1 MTYTGK
7 LGASREKAQIFLGAF
22 YGIPL
27 LSKPSQLLASVD
39 PLGSRVLRPLEQ
51 RLLASVDPLGSRVL
65 RPLEQRLLSEYR
77 SARDKLTAS
86 LTIHSSAV
94 ERGPAS
100 CRKQLQDRVRERYQA
115 CFLAQARLA
124 RIRNYANWVGNGG
137 ETAAIAAGG
146 VFSVEEEAAGVEF
159 AEISLSQ
166 LYRLAG
172 CLVNTLLVLC
182 GPADREDRPAST
194 GTHCKMWDYIIM
206 TSLLYTESLSPLF

>member
-7 LGASREKAQIFLGAF
+7 LGASREKAQVFLGAF

-27 LSKPSQLLASVD
+27 LSKPSPLLASVD
-39 PLGSRVLRPLEQ
+39 T
-51 RLLASVDPLGSRVL
+51 LGSRVL
-65 RPLEQRLLSEYR
+65 RPLEQRLLSVYR

-86 LTIHSSAV
+86 LTVHSSAV
-94 ERGPAS
+94 EGGPAG

-124 RIRNYANWVGNGG
+124 RIRNYANRVGNGG

-182 GPADREDRPAST
+182 GPADREDRPTST

-206 TSLLYTESLSPLF
+206 MSLLYTLQDVGLHHYDVIAIYTARCGITSL